1 MNYPKS
7 IQNAIEAFRHL
18 PGVGAKTAERYV
30 LALLDYPT
38 SVQQQIFND
47 LFALQTVKQC
57 HICGNYCD
65 GEVCD
70 ICDDEAR
77 DPSTLCVVASPKDLL
92 AIENAGFFNGRYHV
106 LNGVL
111 SSSKGI
117 YPDDLNLQ
125 TLFDRIQNGKINEV
139 VLATPLT
146 MDGEMTAMYIDRKLK
161 DTSVLVTRIAR
172 GLPMG
177 GQIDYADMTTLRQA
191 FNGRKKV
198 SENE

>member
-7 IQNAIEAFRHL
+7 IQDAIDAFRYL

-30 LALLDYPT
+30 LALLDLT
-38 SVQQQIFND
+38 ENARQQFND
-47 LFALQTVKQC
+47 AMVNLDHVQTCSV
-57 HICGNYCD
+57 CGNYSD
-65 GEVCD
+65 QA
-70 ICDDEAR
+70 ICSICSDDQR
-77 DPSTLCVVASPKDLL
+77 DVTTICVVASPKDLL
-92 AIENAGFFNGRYHV
+92 AIENAGFFNGVYHV
-106 LNGVL
+106 LGGVL

-117 YPDDLNLQ
+117 YPQDLNLES
-125 TLFDRIQNGKINEV
+125 LFKRIDDQQVKEV

-161 DTSVLVTRIAR
+161 ASSVLVTRIAR

-191 FNGRKKV
+191 FSGRKKV
-198 SENE
+198 DSDE

>member
-7 IQNAIEAFRHL
+7 IQNAIDALRHL

-30 LALLDYPT
+30 LALLDLP
-38 SVQQQIFND
+38 SNVRQQ
-47 LFALQTVKQC
+47 LFADLEGLQTVRQC
-57 HICGNYCD
+57 EVCGNYSD
-65 GEVCD
+65 SEVCS
-70 ICDDEAR
+70 ICKDESR

-125 TLFDRIQNGKINEV
+125 SLFDRINQGDIKEI

-161 DTSVLVTRIAR
+161 NTSVLVTRIAR

-191 FNGRKKV
+191 FSGRKKV